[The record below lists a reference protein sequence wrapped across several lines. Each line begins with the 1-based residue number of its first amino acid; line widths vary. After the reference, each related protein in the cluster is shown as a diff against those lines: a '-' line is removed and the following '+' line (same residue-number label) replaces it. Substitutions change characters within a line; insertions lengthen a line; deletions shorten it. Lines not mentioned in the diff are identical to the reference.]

1 MTNLLI
7 NYNTMKKRNHFKWS
21 DVLPT
26 AIKMAS
32 TTTSLEEQ
40 SVLSERR
47 KTFKEY
53 DAIKASKREPD
64 EAFVKIF
71 GREMLLPM
79 EDIKKGNLKHYIK

>member
-1 MTNLLI
+1 MR
-7 NYNTMKKRNHFKWS
+7 KRNHFKWS

-26 AIKMAS
+26 AIKVAS

-53 DAIKASKREPD
+53 DAIKTSKIEPN
-64 EAFVKIF
+64 EAFVRIF
-71 GREMLLPM
+71 GKETLLPM
-79 EDIKKGNLKHYIK
+79 SEIKKSNLKWYTK